1 MTIDS
6 RSYAG
11 SYSEADFWDKLI
23 TCVKMAG
30 RELLELALQLYYTL
44 QASHTPAWAK
54 AVIVAALGYFI
65 SPVDVIP
72 DVLPAIGY
80 TDDLAVLV
88 AAVATVATHITDE
101 IKAKAAAQV
110 RRWFD

>member
-1 MTIDS
+1 MPAPTLT
-6 RSYAG
+6 
-11 SYSEADFWDKLI
+11 EASFWDKLI
-23 TCVKMAG
+23 TCVKRAG
-30 RELLELALQLYYTL
+30 GELLELALQLYYAL
-44 QASHTPAWAK
+44 QAPNTPAWAK

-72 DVLPAIGY
+72 DVLPVIGY

-88 AAVATVATHITDE
+88 AAVATVATYITDE
-101 IKAKAAAQV
+101 IKAKATAQV